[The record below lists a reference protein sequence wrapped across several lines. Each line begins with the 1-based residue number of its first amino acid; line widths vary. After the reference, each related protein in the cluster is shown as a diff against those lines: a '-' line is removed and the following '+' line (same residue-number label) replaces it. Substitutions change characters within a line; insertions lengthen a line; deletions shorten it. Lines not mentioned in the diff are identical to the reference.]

1 MVIDTVDQTFLQA
14 VLWFFKEPTVV
25 LLSVGFIS
33 VVAVLVSVLIV
44 VRKWGDY

>member
-14 VLWFFKEPTVV
+14 VLWFFSAPTVV
-25 LLSVGFIS
+25 LLSTGFLS